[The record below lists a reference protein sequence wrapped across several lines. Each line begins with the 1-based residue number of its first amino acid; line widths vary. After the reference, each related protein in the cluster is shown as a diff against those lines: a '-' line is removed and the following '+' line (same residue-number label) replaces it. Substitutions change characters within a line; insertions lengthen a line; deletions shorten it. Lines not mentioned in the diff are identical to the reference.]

1 MDSETLPDPVP
12 RLSSPVLEP
21 LPGREGAG
29 WRLRGRDAGGRL
41 LQVDAF
47 GRVPVAEPAAGL
59 LAAPD
64 RLFVHE
70 DVVAAVEAVVP
81 PRRVPWS
88 RRLFWRVVLLLMR
101 TRPTRDW
108 LLRRY
113 AR

>member
-1 MDSETLPDPVP
+1 MFADSAARSEGVP
-12 RLSSPVLEP
+12 RLASPVLET
-21 LPGREGAG
+21 LSGRAAAG
-29 WRLRGRDAGGRL
+29 WRLRGRDADGRL

-47 GRVPVAEPAAGL
+47 GGE
-59 LAAPD
+59 PD

-88 RRLFWRVVLLLMR
+88 RRLFWQLVLLLMR

-113 AR
+113 AK